1 MPGGLKFHRENDKMH
16 LSKVILFGFPGKI
29 GSALARQRWG

>member
-16 LSKVILFGFPGKI
+16 LFKVILFGFPGKI
-29 GSALARQRWG
+29 RSALVLAHWG